1 MILNDLVLSLRFR
14 DKSIIREIWLSEAEM
29 GGSKQSRIL
38 TQKIYIFLLFM
49 ARSIPSLK
57 FGYRQ
62 HVVWFYFLRVL
73 TIVIKQEAL
82 EREYS
87 LGIDK

>member
-1 MILNDLVLSLRFR
+1 
-14 DKSIIREIWLSEAEM
+14 M

-57 FGYRQ
+57 FGYGQ
-62 HVVWFYFLRVL
+62 HVV
-73 TIVIKQEAL
+73 
-82 EREYS
+82 
-87 LGIDK
+87 